1 MVIQMNEIKPLNVQF
16 VKDYIDFL
24 RGDMSKIGGL
34 LNYAFYL
41 LIKKKD
47 ELSLNFAYSII
58 INYTL
63 KFKDYGPLIE
73 FSIIFG
79 YSPILNIIYNKI
91 GISTNK
97 EIENFIA
104 NYYIENNK
112 YNDKI
117 LTSGQKIIYRMIET
131 NNDYSIIAP
140 TSFGK
145 TDLMLESSLKSKGD
159 CIIIVPLTALLTQVK
174 QDLSILA
181 KKEKINVKLITHH
194 EIKRSNNY
202 KNIYILTQ
210 ERCFELVK
218 KNKFENI
225 TDLFIDEAH
234 KLLGKGERSYKLSQI
249 IFLLKIKFNCC
260 IKYYSPVLYDPSSV
274 QIKGVHKKE
283 LQLVNGIMQIR
294 EALQHIADATR
305 MVQIKPRTLEVTLA
319 TLPSFGCHWLLPR
332 LARFQARH
340 PQIAVRLLTSLAV
353 VNLQQE
359 GIDLAIR
366 MGQGDWEG
374 MESRHLFADEQLV
387 VAAPGYRGGNLPTT
401 PQAIAA
407 SDIIFSMES
416 WNAWCS
422 QAGLEKPIVPSGL
435 RLNDS
440 NLVLE
445 AVRLGAGVALERRS
459 LVAGAIARG
468 ELVQLTAV
476 TVPYPWHYWLTV
488 SPQSENR
495 PEVARFIAWLEE
507 EIALWRQQISA

>member
-1 MVIQMNEIKPLNVQF
+1 MADFPPVASLRSFEAVARLGSVTQAAPQMSVTHSAVSQHIKQ
-16 VKDYIDFL
+16 
-24 RGDMSKIGGL
+24 
-34 LNYAFYL
+34 
-41 LIKKKD
+41 
-47 ELSLNFAYSII
+47 
-58 INYTL
+58 
-63 KFKDYGPLIE
+63 
-73 FSIIFG
+73 
-79 YSPILNIIYNKI
+79 
-91 GISTNK
+91 
-97 EIENFIA
+97 
-104 NYYIENNK
+104 
-112 YNDKI
+112 
-117 LTSGQKIIYRMIET
+117 
-131 NNDYSIIAP
+131 
-140 TSFGK
+140 
-145 TDLMLESSLKSKGD
+145 LE
-159 CIIIVPLTALLTQVK
+159 ALVGVT
-174 QDLSILA
+174 
-181 KKEKINVKLITHH
+181 
-194 EIKRSNNY
+194 
-202 KNIYILTQ
+202 
-210 ERCFELVK
+210 
-218 KNKFENI
+218 
-225 TDLFIDEAH
+225 LFIRHGRGVRITEE
-234 KLLGKGERSYKLSQI
+234 GR
-249 IFLLKIKFNCC
+249 
-260 IKYYSPVLYDPSSV
+260 LYA
-274 QIKGVHKKE
+274 
-283 LQLVNGIMQIR
+283 LQIR

-422 QAGLEKPIVPSGL
+422 QAGLEKPIVPAGL

-468 ELVQLTAV
+468 ELVQRPSPRRRRTARKSPGSSPGWRRRSPSGASRSALSLRPTAAGPSGRRAPGRDARNRARRDTDRGAGK
-476 TVPYPWHYWLTV
+476 TV
-488 SPQSENR
+488 R
-495 PEVARFIAWLEE
+495 PPR
-507 EIALWRQQISA
+507 

>member
-1 MVIQMNEIKPLNVQF
+1 MFAAALKAANPVVTLTYRLTDRETTLA
-16 VKDYIDFL
+16 DFPPVASL
-24 RGDMSKIGGL
+24 RSFEAVARLGSVTQ
-34 LNYAFYL
+34 AAH
-41 LIKKKD
+41 
-47 ELSLNFAYSII
+47 ELSVTHSAVSQHI
-58 INYTL
+58 
-63 KFKDYGPLIE
+63 K
-73 FSIIFG
+73 
-79 YSPILNIIYNKI
+79 
-91 GISTNK
+91 
-97 EIENFIA
+97 
-104 NYYIENNK
+104 
-112 YNDKI
+112 
-117 LTSGQKIIYRMIET
+117 Q
-131 NNDYSIIAP
+131 
-140 TSFGK
+140 
-145 TDLMLESSLKSKGD
+145 LE
-159 CIIIVPLTALLTQVK
+159 ALVGVT
-174 QDLSILA
+174 
-181 KKEKINVKLITHH
+181 
-194 EIKRSNNY
+194 
-202 KNIYILTQ
+202 
-210 ERCFELVK
+210 
-218 KNKFENI
+218 
-225 TDLFIDEAH
+225 LFIRHGRGVRITEE
-234 KLLGKGERSYKLSQI
+234 GR
-249 IFLLKIKFNCC
+249 
-260 IKYYSPVLYDPSSV
+260 LYA
-274 QIKGVHKKE
+274 
-283 LQLVNGIMQIR
+283 LQIR

-416 WNAWCS
+416 WHAWCS
-422 QAGLEKPIVPSGL
+422 QAGLEKPIVPAGL

-488 SPQSENR
+488 SPQAENR